1 MGMLGNA
8 FEAFINATA
17 SAVAKSLL
25 PQTQASGHIER
36 LCQELGWSIGERNG
50 EGVVL
55 YFNDPAI
62 GVRKVLVTEGDKVVL
77 ISTFSGAVVPAARLP
92 VEVMGYLLT
101 RNTQLAAAA
110 WQASVMDND
119 GSVKFALAYCALVVG
134 LDATAFKVICEA
146 MVKEAH
152 EFDVKMKAAGLL

>member
-1 MGMLGNA
+1 MGMLGTA
-8 FEAFINATA
+8 FEAFLNATA

-25 PQTQASGHIER
+25 PQAQASGHSER
-36 LCQELGWSIGERNG
+36 LCQELGWSIDERNG

-55 YFNDPAI
+55 YFNDPEI
-62 GVRKVLVTEGDKVVL
+62 GVRKVLVTEGAKVML
-77 ISTFSGAVVPAARLP
+77 ISTFSGAAVPASRLP

-101 RNTQLAAAA
+101 RNTQLAGAA
-110 WQASVMDND
+110 WQASVMENS
-119 GSVKFALAYCALVVG
+119 GSVKFALSYCALIAG
-134 LDATAFKVICEA
+134 LDAAAFKVICEV

>member
-8 FEAFINATA
+8 FEAFLNATA
-17 SAVAKSLL
+17 SAVAKNLL
-25 PQTQASGHIER
+25 PQAQASGHIER
-36 LCQELGWSIGERNG
+36 LCQELGWPIDERNG

-55 YFNDPAI
+55 YFNDPTL
-62 GVRKVLVTEGDKVVL
+62 GVRKVLVTEGAKVML

-110 WQASVMDND
+110 WQASVMDNG
-119 GSVKFALAYCALVVG
+119 GSVKFALAYCALIAG
-134 LDATAFKVICEA
+134 LDATTFKVICEA

>member
-17 SAVAKSLL
+17 AAVVKSLL
-25 PQTQASGHIER
+25 PQAQASWHIAR
-36 LCQELGWSIGERNG
+36 LCQELGWSIDERNG

-62 GVRKVLVTEGDKVVL
+62 GVRKVLVTEGAKVML
-77 ISTFSGAVVPAARLP
+77 ISTFSGAVVPASRVP
-92 VEVMGYLLT
+92 VEVMSYLLT

-119 GSVKFALAYCALVVG
+119 GQVKFALAYCALVAG

-146 MVKEAH
+146 MVQEAH
-152 EFDVKMKAAGLL
+152 EFDVKIKAAGLL

>member
-25 PQTQASGHIER
+25 PQVQASGHIER
-36 LCQELGWSIGERNG
+36 LCQELGWSIDERNG
-50 EGVVL
+50 EGGVL
-55 YFNDPAI
+55 YFNDPEI
-62 GVRKVLVTEGDKVVL
+62 GVRKVLVTVGAKVML
-77 ISTFSGAVVPAARLP
+77 ISTFSGAVVPASRLP

-110 WQASVMDND
+110 WQASVMDN
-119 GSVKFALAYCALVVG
+119 GGNVKFALAYCALIAG
-134 LDATAFKVICEA
+134 LDAAAFKVICEM

>member
-1 MGMLGNA
+1 MGMLGNV

-25 PQTQASGHIER
+25 PQAQAPGHIER
-36 LCQELGWSIGERNG
+36 LCQELGWSIDERNG
-50 EGVVL
+50 ERVIL
-55 YFNDPAI
+55 YFNDPTL
-62 GVRKVLVTEGDKVVL
+62 GVRKVLVTEGAKVML
-77 ISTFSGAVVPAARLP
+77 ISTFSGAVVPASRLP
-92 VEVMGYLLT
+92 VEVLGYLLT
-101 RNTQLAAAA
+101 RNTQLAGAA
-110 WQASVMDND
+110 WQASVMDN
-119 GSVKFALAYCALVVG
+119 GGNVKFALAYCGLIAG

>member
-8 FEAFINATA
+8 FEAFLNATA

-25 PQTQASGHIER
+25 SQTQASGHIER
-36 LCQELGWSIGERNG
+36 LCQELGWSIDERNG

-55 YFNDPAI
+55 YFNDPTL
-62 GVRKVLVTEGDKVVL
+62 GVRKVLVTEGAKVML
-77 ISTFSGAVVPAARLP
+77 ISTFSGAAVPASRLP

-110 WQASVMDND
+110 WQASITDN
-119 GSVKFALAYCALVVG
+119 GGNVKFALAYCALIAG
-134 LDATAFKVICEA
+134 LDAAAFKIICEA
-146 MVKEAH
+146 MVQEAH
-152 EFDVKMKAAGLL
+152 EFDVKMKAVGLL